1 MLALCVALCNA
12 QCMPTTNA
20 EILRQFTTL
29 ELSSLTRIGEVC
41 DYAARQDITVQEAVR
56 RLVNAALSHGLDK

>member
-1 MLALCVALCNA
+1 
-12 QCMPTTNA
+12 MPKTN
-20 EILRQFTTL
+20 EDILRHFTTL

-41 DYAARQDITVQEAVR
+41 DYAARRDITVQEAVR